1 MSWTGRP
8 KIQEEN
14 SMGLRALRLQAKPEF
29 RVKGLKTVAV
39 GMTQWE
45 VLKIN
50 WFHTFSA
57 SE

>member
-1 MSWTGRP
+1 
-8 KIQEEN
+8 
-14 SMGLRALRLQAKPEF
+14 MGLRALRLQAKAEF
-29 RVKGLKTVAV
+29 GVKGLKTVAV

-50 WFHTFSA
+50 WFHTFNA